1 MDTEDEKKFENDL
14 EEYKY
19 VKNKHRKGVN
29 NTGNVRYEKL
39 QDSGVINRPVKSS
52 DVRVDLDRLDKGDDV
67 NHPAHYNNGE
77 IECIDAIEA
86 MLTSEEFIGYLR
98 GNSLKYRWRFRYKKQ
113 PVEDMMK
120 AGWYEE
126 KLLQFYKKSEDL
138 TEKTSEYRQKNGTG
152 SKVS

>member
-19 VKNKHRKGVN
+19 IKNKHRKGVN
-29 NTGNVRYEKL
+29 NTSN
-39 QDSGVINRPVKSS
+39 INRPVKSS
-52 DVRVDLDRLDKGDDV
+52 AVRVDLDRLDKGDDV

-113 PVEDMMK
+113 PVKDMMK

-126 KLLQFYKKSEDL
+126 RLLQFYKKSEYL
-138 TEKTSEYRQKNGTG
+138 TEKTSEHRQENGTG